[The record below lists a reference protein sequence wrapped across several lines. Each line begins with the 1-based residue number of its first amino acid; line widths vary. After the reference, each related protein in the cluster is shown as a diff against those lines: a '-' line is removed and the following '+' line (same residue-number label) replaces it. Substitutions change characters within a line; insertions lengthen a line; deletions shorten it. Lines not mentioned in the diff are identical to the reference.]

1 MMFMALAIG
10 AVAQKQEKRAFDPD
24 QLSSISIPDD
34 WKLVP
39 DEERMI
45 PKKPRNLAVSC
56 EYTTEDKSRVIL
68 MVVKKEGFVEGQKEI
83 SSPDF
88 AKSLVQGLVE
98 VADAV
103 AIRDGGFGKMGG
115 LKSANLHVIQSKD
128 KVLLETYISVS
139 QDESHLYAIIGAYHV
154 SDYRRRGREILEMI
168 QSFQLSEAVE

>member
-1 MMFMALAIG
+1 MIRNLVMMMFMALAMG

-83 SSPDF
+83 S
-88 AKSLVQGLVE
+88 
-98 VADAV
+98 
-103 AIRDGGFGKMGG
+103 
-115 LKSANLHVIQSKD
+115 
-128 KVLLETYISVS
+128 
-139 QDESHLYAIIGAYHV
+139 
-154 SDYRRRGREILEMI
+154 
-168 QSFQLSEAVE
+168 